1 MKNIILI
8 GDVFEK
14 LKEIPDKHVNTV
26 VTSPP
31 YWGLRSYLP
40 DAVQLKKDVP
50 EEILKEL
57 DRIGVKPLDLIG
69 VK

>member
-8 GDVFEK
+8 GDVIEQ
-14 LKEIPDKHVNTV
+14 LKNIPDQVVNTC

-40 DAVQLKKDVP
+40 DRV
-50 EEILKEL
+50 ILKNDTPESVIRELEKLGIFPL
-57 DRIGVKPLDLIG
+57 DRTG
-69 VK
+69 